1 MPYSNGVKPVV
12 LPPGRARLATTQ
24 RQPGDDAQEHN
35 RDGAAHLLQRRH
47 ILAARG
53 HNEVRREHDEFLR
66 MSAHNVAIADA
77 TKSPV
82 ELDIA
87 PFGPAQ
93 LLQRL
98 PQHCI
103 DGLEV
108 RVGLKGARN
117 HADAPHPLGLLRVRR
132 ERPRRYR
139 TAEQRDEFAAPHRI
153 TSLRRGGPQLR

>member
-12 LPPGRARLATTQ
+12 LPPGRARLATQ
-24 RQPGDDAQEHN
+24 SSANRVDDAQEHN

-53 HNEVRREHDEFLR
+53 HNEVRRERDEFLR
-66 MSAHNVAIADA
+66 MSEHNVAIAGA

-82 ELDIA
+82 ELDVA
-87 PFGPAQ
+87 PFRPAQ

-103 DGLEV
+103 EGL
-108 RVGLKGARN
+108 
-117 HADAPHPLGLLRVRR
+117 
-132 ERPRRYR
+132 
-139 TAEQRDEFAAPHRI
+139 
-153 TSLRRGGPQLR
+153 